1 MNKAGTLPVGMKP
14 SKTRKLWS
22 IQRYVCIFSLIL
34 YCFDNGS
41 DIFVGVDLINRC
53 HFYFGSCVLSLM
65 FCPGVTYGFFEYFRW
80 DKEYRDWKLIVK
92 CFVIFPIFFIPMT
105 LFKLVQAVIKSE
117 DGRKDVVT
125 NKNLKNRPSHEEDQ
139 AKR

>member
-1 MNKAGTLPVGMKP
+1 M
-14 SKTRKLWS
+14 
-22 IQRYVCIFSLIL
+22 
-34 YCFDNGS
+34 
-41 DIFVGVDLINRC
+41 
-53 HFYFGSCVLSLM
+53 
-65 FCPGVTYGFFEYFRW
+65 
-80 DKEYRDWKLIVK
+80 
-92 CFVIFPIFFIPMT
+92 FPIFFIPMT

>member
-1 MNKAGTLPVGMKP
+1 
-14 SKTRKLWS
+14 
-22 IQRYVCIFSLIL
+22 
-34 YCFDNGS
+34 
-41 DIFVGVDLINRC
+41 
-53 HFYFGSCVLSLM
+53 M
-65 FCPGVTYGFFEYFRW
+65 FCPGVAYGLFEYFRV
-80 DKEYRDWKLIVK
+80 DKENRDWKLIVK

>member
-1 MNKAGTLPVGMKP
+1 
-14 SKTRKLWS
+14 
-22 IQRYVCIFSLIL
+22 
-34 YCFDNGS
+34 
-41 DIFVGVDLINRC
+41 
-53 HFYFGSCVLSLM
+53 M
-65 FCPGVTYGFFEYFRW
+65 FCPGVAYGLFEYFRV
-80 DKEYRDWKLIVK
+80 DKENRDWKLIVK

-105 LFKLVQAVIKSE
+105 LIKLVKAVIKSE